1 MPSVRNRQPPGQK
14 DRTPL
19 EFGRIEPDEVAAVHP
34 AFRRA
39 TGGVRGVH
47 MSAHEASPERGGT
60 MSGRRLA
67 IACSPAREG
76 G

>member
-1 MPSVRNRQPPGQK
+1 MPSVRNCQSPDQN
-14 DRTPL
+14 DWTPL
-19 EFGRIEPDEVAAVHP
+19 DLGRIEPDEVVAVHP

-47 MSAHEASPERGGT
+47 MSAHEVSPERGGT

-67 IACSPAREG
+67 MACSPAREG